1 MDFLEIMRKRYSVRQ
16 YTGRK
21 VERENL
27 EKLLEAARV
36 APTAANRQPQ
46 RLIVVE
52 SAAGLEKLKRA
63 AKTFDAPLA
72 IIVCADHDESW
83 KRPCD
88 RQDSAYVDA
97 SIVTDHLMLEA
108 ASLELGSVWVM
119 NFNPETVKAEFNIPS
134 RIEPVSI
141 LMIGYPD
148 AKNPAPEKK
157 NRKPLSETVAY
168 EGYGK

>member
-1 MDFLEIMRKRYSVRQ
+1 MDFLEIMRKRYSVRK
-16 YTGRK
+16 YTKQK
-21 VERENL
+21 VEKEKL

-52 SAAGLEKLKRA
+52 SSTGLEKLKKA

-72 IIVCADHDESW
+72 IIVCANHDESW
-83 KRPCD
+83 KRSYD

-108 ASLELGSVWVM
+108 TSLGLGSVWVM
-119 NFNPETVKAEFNIPS
+119 SFNPEVLRAEFNIPS
-134 RIEPVSI
+134 HIEPVSI
-141 LMIGYPD
+141 LIIGDPD
-148 AKNPAPEKK
+148 AENPDPENK
-157 NRKPLSETVAY
+157 NRKPLDETVIY
-168 EGYGK
+168 L